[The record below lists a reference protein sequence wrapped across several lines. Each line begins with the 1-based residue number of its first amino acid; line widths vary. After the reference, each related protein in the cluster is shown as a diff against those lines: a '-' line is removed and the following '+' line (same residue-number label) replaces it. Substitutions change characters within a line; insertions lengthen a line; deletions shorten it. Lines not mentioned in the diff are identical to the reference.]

1 MLTSQI
7 NRADYSR
14 GQKHHFNIDA
24 GHSDIHIPVIL
35 IRGASDGPTLVV
47 TAGVHGDEYEGV
59 RTIFEVS
66 ESLDPTDMRGDLIAV
81 PTANPPAF
89 WAGTRSSPLDD
100 ANLARVFPGAPD
112 QGPSEAIAHVLGQQI
127 IAQADFYIDLHS
139 AGVTCLMPTMVGYST
154 DDPRGRAAAECFG
167 APVTWSHPT
176 IAPGRTISFAHERG
190 IPWLYTEARGAG
202 RIHPDDLRVFTS
214 GVTNLMKHLEMIAGK
229 PADPSTIKTRLYGD
243 GNIDAGLLCQKE
255 GFFIPDVELLDTVA
269 AEQELGRTVDLHGQI
284 VEAYNAPSDGI
295 VALVHQFPVV
305 KPGDPMFVVT
315 QTESQEARR

>member
-7 NRADYSR
+7 NQTDFAR
-14 GQKHHFNIDA
+14 GQKHHIDLDV

-35 IRGASDGPTLVV
+35 IRGTGEGPTLVV

-59 RTIFEVS
+59 RTIFEIT
-66 ESLDPTDMRGDLIAV
+66 ESLHPADMSGDLIAV

-89 WAGTRSSPLDD
+89 WAGTRCSPLDD
-100 ANLARVFPGAPD
+100 ANLARVFPGVPD
-112 QGPSEAIAHVLGQQI
+112 QGPSEAIAHALAQQV

-139 AGVTCLMPTMVGYST
+139 AGVACLMPTMVGYYAN
-154 DDPRGRAAAECFG
+154 DPRGRAAAECFG

-202 RIHPDDLRVFTS
+202 RIHPDDLRVFTN
-214 GVTNLMKHLEMIAGK
+214 GVTNLMKHLGMIAGK
-229 PADPSTIKTRLYGD
+229 PADPSTIKTRLHGD
-243 GNIDAGLLCQKE
+243 GNIDAGLLCEQE
-255 GFFIPDVELLDTVA
+255 GFFIPDVDLLDTVTVG
-269 AEQELGRTVDLHGQI
+269 QQLGRTLDLHGQVI
-284 VEAYNAPSDGI
+284 ETYEAPSDGI

-305 KPGDPMFVVT
+305 KPGDPMLVVT
-315 QTESQEARR
+315 QTES